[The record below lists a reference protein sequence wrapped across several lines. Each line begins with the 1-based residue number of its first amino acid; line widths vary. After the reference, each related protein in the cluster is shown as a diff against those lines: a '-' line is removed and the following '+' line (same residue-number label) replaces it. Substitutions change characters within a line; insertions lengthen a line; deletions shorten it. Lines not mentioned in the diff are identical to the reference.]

1 MSKKKTNLHDI
12 MCEKKKLVIPMIHLR
27 HILCQKQL
35 KRYLLLYF
43 YHLLFILIIF
53 NYIID
58 KFNGETLLVFQS
70 EMFFST
76 LLVRLL

>member
-1 MSKKKTNLHDI
+1 VRI
-12 MCEKKKLVIPMIHLR
+12 KKLVIPMIHLR

-43 YHLLFILIIF
+43 YHLLFILIIL

-70 EMFFST
+70 NKGDVFLT
-76 LLVRLL
+76 LIS